1 MFVHTYTYKVLHLEG
16 WKYISD
22 KLWYTEKYTFSCS
35 ISISKVI
42 HFVGCAMG
50 LTFFFINPSNTWQK
64 KTYCANNITN
74 IPGILCQHLSQDFI
88 HTYIMTLWFIYKKK
102 NFRHSSVIFVILIEK
117 QCLGSGSAKSIRF
130 WLPRLGSAKICRS
143 KGQNINQILQ

>member
-1 MFVHTYTYKVLHLEG
+1 MLYRKIYILLQYTHKL
-16 WKYISD
+16 SD
-22 KLWYTEKYTFSCS
+22 TFCWLCHGFN
-35 ISISKVI
+35 I
-42 HFVGCAMG
+42 
-50 LTFFFINPSNTWQK
+50 FFINPSNTRQK
-64 KTYCANNITN
+64 KTYCANITN